1 MTKASA
7 FGEIRLDR
15 AKHQITSLQSVKVL
29 AFYEF
34 CDILSLKSFRD

>member
-7 FGEIRLDR
+7 SGEIRLEST
-15 AKHQITSLQSVKVL
+15 KHQFTSLKSVKV